1 MDTCTWLPWNICTLN
16 IATSLA
22 IIHATVVKCVVPP
35 YIIQYANLADPAPC
49 AVKGVIWKIWACML
63 VHVCL
68 TIRDYRHLCRDKRL
82 VHGLVT
88 LGVREQFH
96 LHLCIPIIY
105 THVHPCILTYNMY
118 INLHSCTSMYINIHP
133 ARYTHVHLCTHM
145 YVHPWKLMYT
155 HLHPCAHMY
164 IMDTHVYSISL
175 MYTNI

>member
-1 MDTCTWLPWNICTLN
+1 
-16 IATSLA
+16 
-22 IIHATVVKCVVPP
+22 
-35 YIIQYANLADPAPC
+35 
-49 AVKGVIWKIWACML
+49 ML

-68 TIRDYRHLCRDKRL
+68 TIRDYRQRRL

-96 LHLCIPIIY
+96 LHLCIPIMY

-155 HLHPCAHMY
+155 HGQPCTPIFSYVHPFTSMC
-164 IMDTHVYSISL
+164 THVYHGYSCIL
-175 MYTNI
+175 NFTHVHQYIAMYTHVHPCMF

>member
-1 MDTCTWLPWNICTLN
+1 
-16 IATSLA
+16 
-22 IIHATVVKCVVPP
+22 
-35 YIIQYANLADPAPC
+35 
-49 AVKGVIWKIWACML
+49 ML

-96 LHLCIPIIY
+96 LHLCIPIMY

-133 ARYTHVHLCTHM
+133 ARYTHVHTCMSTHGNSCTPMDNHVHQYSATYT
-145 YVHPWKLMYT
+145 YV
-155 HLHPCAHMY
+155 HPCAHMY